1 MRTKGWLL
9 SALLFVGCAT
19 KTDAPPQTLAT
30 PMEGVRKVVE
40 NLAKEIEYRRSTD
53 AFRGRAVV
61 VQAATGAG
69 TEAIAS
75 ELLRTKLVEDGAP
88 VDRACIGRCME
99 VLLQEFVIDAPSKLA
114 LSPGQILTVA
124 SGSVPVVGGVIRSI
138 GERETEK
145 QRALNRTNGYMVT
158 FSARDDNRYTARVNL
173 VAITRSGDL
182 AVDEEER

>member
-1 MRTKGWLL
+1 MGIRGWLL
-9 SALLFVGCAT
+9 TTLLIAGCAS
-19 KTDAPPQTLAT
+19 KTEAPQPLAT

-53 AFRGRAVV
+53 AFRGRPVV

-75 ELLRTKLVEDGAP
+75 ELLRTKLVDDGAP
-88 VDRACIGRCME
+88 VDRACVGRCME
-99 VLLQEFVIDAPSKLA
+99 VLLQEFVIDAPSKLT

-124 SGSVPVVGGVIRSI
+124 SGSVPVVGGLFRSL

-145 QRALNRTNGYMVT
+145 QRAHNRTNGYMVT

>member
-1 MRTKGWLL
+1 MGKRLL
-9 SALLFVGCAT
+9 LATLLIAGCAT
-19 KTDAPPQTLAT
+19 KREPASEPLAT
-30 PMEGVRKVVE
+30 PMEGVRKVIE

-53 AFRGRAVV
+53 AFRGRPVV
-61 VQAATGAG
+61 VQPSSGAG
-69 TEAIAS
+69 TETIAA
-75 ELLRTKLVEDGAP
+75 ELLRTRLVDDGAP
-88 VDRACIGRCME
+88 VDRACVGRCME

-124 SGSVPVVGGVIRSI
+124 SGSVPVVGGLFRSI

-145 QRALNRTNGYMVT
+145 QRARNRTNGYMVT
-158 FSARDDNRYTARVNL
+158 FSARDDNRYAARVNL